1 MPQIGPL
8 EILIVAVLALVV
20 LGPEKLPEVAR
31 SIGKFMSE
39 MRRVAHDVRT
49 EFTTGLEEDTDDD
62 PPPARDDEAVADED
76 SDAIENAAPRPS
88 SED

>member
-8 EILIVAVLALVV
+8 ELLIVGVLALVV
-20 LGPEKLPEVAR
+20 LGPEKLPGVAR

-49 EFTTGLEEDTDDD
+49 EFTAGLDDD
-62 PPPARDDEAVADED
+62 DEDGSTEVADED
-76 SDAIENAAPRPS
+76 SEAIENAAPKPT